1 MVRDRF
7 LRAENMNYF
16 FIADIENLLLKSN
29 GVRER
34 RPNFAIFVV
43 WDALIVGGWVL
54 VIYGRKYYL
63 RPAET

>member
-7 LRAENMNYF
+7 LEAENMNYF
-16 FIADIENLLLKSN
+16 FDADIENLLLKNN
-29 GVRER
+29 GVRGR

-54 VIYGRKYYL
+54 VTYDRKYYL
-63 RPAET
+63 GPAET